1 MMTGKQIL
9 IETILPERKPL
20 QMMESSENDGF
31 VYLRGLFLEG
41 EMQNHNGRIYPVAE
55 VQKAV
60 DQILE
65 KIASK
70 GPVPGE
76 LDHPEGLNVNFP
88 RISHL
93 ITEMK
98 MEGNNGVGTMKVINA
113 GMGLIVKGCVEA
125 GMNCGVSSRGSGNI
139 THNGT
144 VEDFDIVTIDIVA
157 NPSAPNAYPKA
168 SLAESLFNNPHGQE
182 AMTLTRYFHDDP
194 SAQKYLQK
202 EINRFLLDI
211 RDTVTWR
218 K

>member
-1 MMTGKQIL
+1 MTEKQIL

-20 QMMESSENDGF
+20 QVTESSDKDGY

-41 EMQNHNGRIYPVAE
+41 EEQNHNGRIYPLE
-55 VQKAV
+55 EIKKAV
-60 DQILE
+60 DQLTE

-93 ITEMK
+93 ITEMSL
-98 MEGNNGVGTMKVINA
+98 EGNNGVGTMKVINA

-125 GMNCGVSSRGSGNI
+125 GMQVGVSSRGSGNI
-139 THNGT
+139 THEGF

-157 NPSAPNAYPKA
+157 NPSAPGAYPKV
-168 SLAESLFNNPHGQE
+168 SLAESLRNNPHGQE

-194 SAQKYLQK
+194 SAQKWLQK
-202 EINRFLLDI
+202 ELNSFLMDI

>member
-1 MMTGKQIL
+1 MTEKQIL

-20 QMMESSENDGF
+20 QVTESAVKDGF

-41 EMQNHNGRIYPVAE
+41 EMQNHNGRVYPLAE
-55 VQKAV
+55 VKKAV
-60 DQILE
+60 DQLME

-76 LDHPEGLNVNFP
+76 LDHPEGLNINFP

-93 ITEMK
+93 ITEMSL
-98 MEGNNGVGTMKVINA
+98 EGSNGMGTMKIINA
-113 GMGLIVKGCVEA
+113 GMGLIVKGAVEA
-125 GMNCGVSSRGSGNI
+125 GMSCGVSSRGSGNI
-139 THNGT
+139 THEGT
-144 VEDFDIVTIDIVA
+144 VEDFDIVTVDIVA
-157 NPSAPNAYPKA
+157 NPSAPNAYPKS
-168 SLAESLFNNPHGQE
+168 SLAESLLNNPHGQE
-182 AMTLTRYFHDDP
+182 AMSLTRYFHDDP

>member
-1 MMTGKQIL
+1 MTGKQIL
-9 IETILPERKPL
+9 IETILPERNPL
-20 QMMESSENDGF
+20 KVVESAVKDGF
-31 VYLRGLFLEG
+31 VYLRGLFIEG
-41 EMQNHNGRIYPVAE
+41 EMQNHNGRVYPFEE
-55 VQKAV
+55 VKKAV
-60 DQILE
+60 DQLME

-93 ITEMK
+93 ITEMSLD
-98 MEGNNGVGTMKVINA
+98 GNNGVGTMKVINA

-125 GMNCGVSSRGSGNI
+125 GMQVGVSSRGSGNI

-168 SLAESLFNNPHGQE
+168 SLAESLLDNKHGQE

-202 EINRFLLDI
+202 EINSFLLDI